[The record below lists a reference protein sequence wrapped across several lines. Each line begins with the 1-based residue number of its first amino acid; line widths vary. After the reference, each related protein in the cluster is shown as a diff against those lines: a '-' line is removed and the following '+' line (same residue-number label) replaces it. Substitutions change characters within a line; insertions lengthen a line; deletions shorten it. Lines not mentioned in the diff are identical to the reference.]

1 MTQYTTRIDEYVSK
15 DKTFIEDEQDFF
27 DHIDTIKLNHF
38 EGKVNIPTTEF
49 KHGKTV
55 KTNHISN
62 VFVTLELLEKGMLR
76 HMLWVDSKSNG
87 NGYEVLK
94 DGYVI
99 SLEYENE
106 EESVGCTKYF
116 IYEPKDAESA
126 FEMFTKICTMYKL

>member
-1 MTQYTTRIDEYVSK
+1 MAQYTTRIDEYVSK
-15 DKTFIEDEQDFF
+15 EKTFIENEQDFF

-38 EGKVNIPTTEF
+38 EGKVNIPTSEF

-76 HMLWVDSKSNG
+76 NMRWLESKNQG
-87 NGYEVLK
+87 CGYEVLK

-106 EESVGCTKYF
+106 EESIGCTKYF
-116 IYEPKDAESA
+116 IYEDAESA
-126 FEMFTKICTMYKL
+126 FEMFTKICAMYKL